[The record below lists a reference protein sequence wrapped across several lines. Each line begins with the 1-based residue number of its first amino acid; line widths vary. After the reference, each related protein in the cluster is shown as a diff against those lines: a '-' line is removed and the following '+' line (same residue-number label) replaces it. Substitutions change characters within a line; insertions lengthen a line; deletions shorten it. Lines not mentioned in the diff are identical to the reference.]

1 MRDAPVGDAT
11 EHGATRRDAPGRG
24 APGRGA
30 PGRTIAPDA
39 ARGSIPDVAL
49 ELTGVAR
56 RYGDVRAVDGVDLTV
71 PDGRTVALLGPSG
84 CGKSTLLRLVAGLEP
99 PDAGRIALD
108 GRDLA
113 GVPPQD
119 RNVGMVFQDYALFPH
134 LSVADNVAFGLVERR
149 WSTERRRA
157 RVAELVERMGLTG
170 TEGRRPHELSGG
182 QQQRVALARALAPRP
197 SLLLLDEPLSNL
209 DRTLRDD
216 LTRDLARLLSGLEVR
231 AIHVTHDQD
240 EAFRLADR
248 VALMREG
255 RIVQEGTP
263 DRVVEEPRDAWAV
276 RFLGLRELVPPTAA
290 RALGFD
296 GPVLLRTE
304 RFVPA
309 VDGQPFEV
317 REAVRIGPEFELTL
331 FAPAWGFDLRWRVR
345 PRELG
350 HDPRV
355 GDVLHL
361 AVPDAAWTPLGVP
374 A

>member
-1 MRDAPVGDAT
+1 MTVPRAP
-11 EHGATRRDAPGRG
+11 
-24 APGRGA
+24 
-30 PGRTIAPDA
+30 
-39 ARGSIPDVAL
+39 RGSIRGVAL
-49 ELTGVAR
+49 ELTGVVR
-56 RYGDVRAVDGVDLTV
+56 RYGTVRAVDGVDLTV

-99 PDAGRIALD
+99 PDSGRIALD
-108 GRDLA
+108 GSDLA

-119 RNVGMVFQDYALFPH
+119 RSVGMVFQDYALFPH
-134 LSVADNVAFGLVERR
+134 LSVHDNVAFGLVERR
-149 WSTERRRA
+149 WSQDRRDA
-157 RVAELVERMGLTG
+157 RVGELLERMDLTG
-170 TEGRRPHELSGG
+170 TERRRPHELSGG

-197 SLLLLDEPLSNL
+197 SMLLLDEPLSNL

-216 LTRDLARLLSGLEVR
+216 LTRDLARLLASLEVR

-263 DRVVEEPRDAWAV
+263 DQVVEDPRDAWAV

-290 RALGFD
+290 RTLGFD

-304 RFVPA
+304 RFTPA
-309 VDGQPFEV
+309 PDGQPFEV
-317 REAVRIGPEFELTL
+317 RAAVRVGPEHELTL
-331 FAPAWGFDLRWRVR
+331 FAPAWGFELRWRVR
-345 PRELG
+345 PRELD
-350 HDPRV
+350 HAPRV
-355 GDVLHL
+355 GDVLNL
-361 AVPDAAWTPLGVP
+361 SVPDDAWTPLGVP